1 MKKTSIYMLV
11 ALAFMLTSCK
21 STAEKQ
27 EFEPLTFSTYE
38 KEEATESLE
47 GVPAGMTLKIDIPD
61 GESERAA
68 KVVSII
74 RQLITD
80 SEIGDQVGAPKE
92 GTLQEVCDDY
102 IERFRKGIANEDLTP
117 GCEYH
122 LEILSGYQSADYI
135 CFHVSDGIFGNGGPM
150 EREVVIRLSDEH
162 QMADSEMYSIPD
174 DKWMELAR
182 KYAEGEE
189 KGTLQNIESLMGG
202 EIVPDEKGCK
212 YHYATSMHIFNVVY
226 FPVSKIASYLTDE
239 GQKIFD
245 VTEEQTTEE
254 TAQEEPVAEAP
265 KAEPGR
271 GELGIFDLRGPVKEC
286 KWKNADGTTTYTFD
300 ADGYWLTKNGTA
312 IVGGIFPG
320 GVDRNKDGKIT
331 HGYLDEYKETQHEYT
346 YNDKGLVTKINYQEY
361 LDGGYVEE
369 FKYDEDGYVKSIKS
383 YNTGMDAIDE
393 ETGEADEPTIQNYTI
408 VEKDEVG
415 NWTKRKS
422 SQGSETRTITYY

>member
-1 MKKTSIYMLV
+1 MKNLSFYVII

-21 STAEKQ
+21 GTAEKQ

-38 KEEATESLE
+38 KEEAIESPE

-61 GESERAA
+61 DESEKSA

-80 SEIGDQVGAPKE
+80 SEIGDQMGAPKE
-92 GTLQEVCDDY
+92 GSLQEVCDDY
-102 IERFRKGIANEDLTP
+102 IERFRKGIAQEDLTP

-150 EREVVIRLSDEH
+150 EHEVVYRLSDEH
-162 QMADSEMYSIPD
+162 QMEEGEMYNLPD

-182 KYAEGEE
+182 KYAEGVE
-189 KGTLQNIESLMGG
+189 KEKLQNIESLMDG

-212 YHYATSMHIFNVVY
+212 YHYATSMHIFNTVY
-226 FPVSKIASYLTDE
+226 FPVSEIASYLTEE
-239 GQKIFD
+239 GRKIFD

-254 TAQEEPVAEAP
+254 TTQEEPVAEAH
-265 KAEPGR
+265 KTEPGR

-286 KWKNADGTTTYTFD
+286 KWKADYGTRTYTFD
-300 ADGYWLTKNGTA
+300 ENGFWLTK
-312 IVGGIFPG
+312 
-320 GVDRNKDGKIT
+320 DGKNI
-331 HGYLDEYKETQHEYT
+331 KEMYQAGIDRDKNGRIIRGDFEFYEQTFT
-346 YNDKGLVTKINYQEY
+346 YNERGLVTETVE
-361 LDGGYVEE
+361 DGVTHT
-369 FKYDEDGYVKSIKS
+369 FSYDEDGYVLKEHVDVPAEI
-383 YNTGMDAIDE
+383 GDDE
-393 ETGEADEPTIQNYTI
+393 GSSVRQFTLIYTI
-408 VEKDEVG
+408 LEKDEIG

-422 SQGSETRTITYY
+422 SSGTETRTIEYYPLP

>member
-1 MKKTSIYMLV
+1 MKRISIYMLV

-21 STAEKQ
+21 GTADKQ

-38 KEEATESLE
+38 KEETTESPE
-47 GVPAGMTLKIDIPD
+47 GVPVGMTLKIDIPN

-74 RQLITD
+74 RQLVAD

-102 IERFRKGIANEDLTP
+102 IERFRKGIAKEDLTP

-122 LEILSGYQSADYI
+122 LEILNGYQSADYI

-150 EREVVIRLSDEH
+150 EREVVFRLSDEH
-162 QMADSEMYSIPD
+162 QMEESEMYNLPD

-182 KYAEGEE
+182 KYAEGVE
-189 KGTLQNIESLMGG
+189 KEKLQNIESLMGG

-212 YHYATSMHIFNVVY
+212 YHYATSMHIFNTVY
-226 FPVSKIASYLTDE
+226 FPVSEIASYLTEE
-239 GQKIFD
+239 GRKIFD

-254 TAQEEPVAEAP
+254 TTQEEPVAEAH
-265 KAEPGR
+265 KTEPGR

-286 KWKNADGTTTYTFD
+286 RWKADYGTRTYTFD
-300 ADGYWLTKNGTA
+300 ENGFWLTK
-312 IVGGIFPG
+312 
-320 GVDRNKDGKIT
+320 DGKNI
-331 HGYLDEYKETQHEYT
+331 KEMYQAGIDRDKNGRIIRGDFEFYEQTFT
-346 YNDKGLVTKINYQEY
+346 YNERGLVTETVE
-361 LDGGYVEE
+361 DGVTHT
-369 FKYDEDGYVKSIKS
+369 FSYDEDGYVLKEHVDVPAEI
-383 YNTGMDAIDE
+383 GDDE
-393 ETGEADEPTIQNYTI
+393 GVSAKQYTLIYTI
-408 VEKDEVG
+408 LEKDEIG

-422 SQGSETRTITYY
+422 GSATETRTIEYYPQP

>member
-1 MKKTSIYMLV
+1 MKKMSFYMV
-11 ALAFMLTSCK
+11 IAMAFVLTSCK

-74 RQLITD
+74 RQLVTD
-80 SEIGDQVGAPKE
+80 SEIGDQIGAPKE

-102 IERFRKGIANEDLTP
+102 IERFRKGIAKEDLTP

-122 LEILSGYQSADYI
+122 LEILNGYQSTDYI

-150 EREVVIRLSDEH
+150 EREVVFRLSDEH
-162 QMADSEMYSIPD
+162 QMEEGEMYNLPD

-182 KYAEGEE
+182 KYAEGVE
-189 KGTLQNIESLMGG
+189 KEKLQNIESLMGG

-212 YHYATSMHIFNVVY
+212 YHYATSMHIFNTVY
-226 FPVSKIASYLTDE
+226 FPVSEIASYLTEE
-239 GQKIFD
+239 GRKIFD

-254 TAQEEPVAEAP
+254 TTQEEPVAEAH
-265 KAEPGR
+265 KTEPGR

-286 KWKNADGTTTYTFD
+286 KWKTENGTKTYTFD
-300 ADGYWLTKNGTA
+300 ENGFWLTEDGQKLKD
-312 IVGGIFPG
+312 VFLGGI
-320 GVDRNKDGKIT
+320 DRDAQKRIKDGWGQMAMAAYTT
-331 HGYLDEYKETQHEYT
+331 HT
-346 YNDKGLVTKINYQEY
+346 
-361 LDGGYVEE
+361 
-369 FKYDEDGYVKSIKS
+369 
-383 YNTGMDAIDE
+383 MR
-393 ETGEADEPTIQNYTI
+393 
-408 VEKDEVG
+408 KDWLQLSKKTVL
-415 NWTKRKS
+415 NKL
-422 SQGSETRTITYY
+422 

>member
-1 MKKTSIYMLV
+1 MKNLSFYVII

-21 STAEKQ
+21 GTAEKQ

-38 KEEATESLE
+38 KEEAIESPE

-61 GESERAA
+61 DESEKSA

-92 GTLQEVCDDY
+92 GSLQEVCDDY
-102 IERFRKGIANEDLTP
+102 IERFRKGIAKEDLTP

-150 EREVVIRLSDEH
+150 EHEVVYRLSDEH
-162 QMADSEMYSIPD
+162 QMEEGEMYNLPD

-182 KYAEGEE
+182 KYAEGVE
-189 KGTLQNIESLMGG
+189 KEKLQNIESLMGG

-212 YHYATSMHIFNVVY
+212 YHYATSMHIFNTVY
-226 FPVSKIASYLTDE
+226 FPVSEIASYLTEE
-239 GQKIFD
+239 GRKIFD

-254 TAQEEPVAEAP
+254 TTQEEPVAEAH
-265 KAEPGR
+265 KTEPGR

-286 KWKNADGTTTYTFD
+286 KWKADYGTRTYTFD
-300 ADGYWLTKNGTA
+300 ENGFWLTK
-312 IVGGIFPG
+312 
-320 GVDRNKDGKIT
+320 DGKNI
-331 HGYLDEYKETQHEYT
+331 KEMYQAGIDRDKNGRIIRGDFEFYEQTFT
-346 YNDKGLVTKINYQEY
+346 YNERGLVTETVE
-361 LDGGYVEE
+361 DGVTHT
-369 FKYDEDGYVKSIKS
+369 FSYDEDGYVLKEHVDVPAEI
-383 YNTGMDAIDE
+383 GDDE
-393 ETGEADEPTIQNYTI
+393 GSSVRQFTLIYTI
-408 VEKDEVG
+408 LEKDEIG
-415 NWTKRKS
+415 NWTKRKC
-422 SQGSETRTITYY
+422 SQGTETRTITYY

>member
-1 MKKTSIYMLV
+1 MKKMSFYMV
-11 ALAFMLTSCK
+11 IAMAFVLTSCK

-74 RQLITD
+74 RQLVTD
-80 SEIGDQVGAPKE
+80 SEIGDQIGAPKE

-102 IERFRKGIANEDLTP
+102 IERFRKGIAKEDLTP

-122 LEILSGYQSADYI
+122 LEILNGYQSTDYI

-150 EREVVIRLSDEH
+150 EREVVFRLSDEH
-162 QMADSEMYSIPD
+162 QMEEGEMYNLPD

-182 KYAEGEE
+182 KYAEGVE
-189 KGTLQNIESLMGG
+189 KEKLQNIESLMGG

-212 YHYATSMHIFNVVY
+212 YHYATSMHIFNTVY
-226 FPVSKIASYLTDE
+226 FPISEIASYLTEE
-239 GQKIFD
+239 GRKIFD

-254 TAQEEPVAEAP
+254 TTQEEPVAEAH
-265 KAEPGR
+265 KTEPGR

-286 KWKNADGTTTYTFD
+286 KWKADYGTRTYTFD
-300 ADGYWLTKNGTA
+300 ENGFWLTK
-312 IVGGIFPG
+312 
-320 GVDRNKDGKIT
+320 DGKNI
-331 HGYLDEYKETQHEYT
+331 KEMYQAGIDRDKNGRIIRGDFEFYEQTFT
-346 YNDKGLVTKINYQEY
+346 YNERGLVTETVE
-361 LDGGYVEE
+361 DGVTHT
-369 FKYDEDGYVKSIKS
+369 FSYDEDGYVLKEHVDVPAEI
-383 YNTGMDAIDE
+383 GDDE
-393 ETGEADEPTIQNYTI
+393 GSSVRQFTLIYTI
-408 VEKDEVG
+408 LEKDEIG
-415 NWTKRKS
+415 NWTKRKC
-422 SQGSETRTITYY
+422 SQGTETRTITYY

>member
-1 MKKTSIYMLV
+1 MKNLSFYVII

-21 STAEKQ
+21 GTAEKQ

-38 KEEATESLE
+38 KEEAIESPE

-61 GESERAA
+61 DESEKSA

-92 GTLQEVCDDY
+92 GSLQEVCDDY
-102 IERFRKGIANEDLTP
+102 IERFRKGIAQVDLTP

-150 EREVVIRLSDEH
+150 EHEVVYRLSDEH
-162 QMADSEMYSIPD
+162 QMEEGEMYNLPD

-189 KGTLQNIESLMGG
+189 KETLQNIESLMGG

-212 YHYATSMHIFNVVY
+212 YHYATSMHLFNVVY
-226 FPVSKIASYLTDE
+226 FPVSEIASYLTEE
-239 GQKIFD
+239 GRKIFD
-245 VTEEQTTEE
+245 VTEEQTPEE
-254 TAQEEPVAEAP
+254 ITPEEPAAEDR

-286 KWKNADGTTTYTFD
+286 KWKTENGTKTYTFD
-300 ADGYWLTKNGTA
+300 KNGFWLTEDGKSIKEMYHAGIDRDKNGR
-312 IVGGIFPG
+312 IVKGDFEFY
-320 GVDRNKDGKIT
+320 DMT
-331 HGYLDEYKETQHEYT
+331 FA
-346 YNDKGLVTKINYQEY
+346 YNERGLVTQTYC
-361 LDGGYVEE
+361 DGLTNSYT
-369 FKYDEDGYVKSIKS
+369 YDEDGYVVKEHVDIAPEM
-383 YNTGMDAIDE
+383 GDDE
-393 ETGEADEPTIQNYTI
+393 GVSAKQYTLTYTI
-408 VEKDEVG
+408 LEKDEIG

-422 SQGSETRTITYY
+422 SQGTETRTIVYYK

>member
-1 MKKTSIYMLV
+1 MKRISIYMLV

-21 STAEKQ
+21 GTADKQ

-38 KEEATESLE
+38 KEEAIESPE

-61 GESERAA
+61 DESEKSA

-92 GTLQEVCDDY
+92 GSLQEVCDDY
-102 IERFRKGIANEDLTP
+102 IERFRKGIAQEDLTP

-150 EREVVIRLSDEH
+150 EHEVVYRLSDEH
-162 QMADSEMYSIPD
+162 QMEEGEMYNLPD

-182 KYAEGEE
+182 KYAEGVE
-189 KGTLQNIESLMGG
+189 KEKLQNIESLMGG

-212 YHYATSMHIFNVVY
+212 YHYATSMHIFNTVY
-226 FPVSKIASYLTDE
+226 FPVSEIASYLTEE
-239 GQKIFD
+239 GRKIFD

-254 TAQEEPVAEAP
+254 TTQEEPVAEAH
-265 KAEPGR
+265 KTEPGR

-286 KWKNADGTTTYTFD
+286 KWKADYGTRTYTFD
-300 ADGYWLTKNGTA
+300 ENGFWLTK
-312 IVGGIFPG
+312 
-320 GVDRNKDGKIT
+320 DGKNI
-331 HGYLDEYKETQHEYT
+331 KEMYQAGIDRDKNGRIIRGDFEFYEQTFT
-346 YNDKGLVTKINYQEY
+346 YNEHGLVTETVE
-361 LDGGYVEE
+361 DGVTHT
-369 FKYDEDGYVKSIKS
+369 FSYDEDGYVLKEHVDVPAEI
-383 YNTGMDAIDE
+383 GDDE
-393 ETGEADEPTIQNYTI
+393 GSSVRQFTLIYTI
-408 VEKDEVG
+408 LEKDEIG
-415 NWTKRKS
+415 NWTKRKC
-422 SQGSETRTITYY
+422 SQGTETRTITYY

>member
-1 MKKTSIYMLV
+1 MKKMSFYMV
-11 ALAFMLTSCK
+11 IAMAFVLTSCK

-74 RQLITD
+74 RQLVTD
-80 SEIGDQVGAPKE
+80 SEIGDQIGAPKE

-102 IERFRKGIANEDLTP
+102 IERFRKGIAKEDLTP

-122 LEILSGYQSADYI
+122 LEILNGYQSTDYI

-150 EREVVIRLSDEH
+150 EREVVFRLSDEH
-162 QMADSEMYSIPD
+162 QMEESEMYNLPD

-189 KGTLQNIESLMGG
+189 KEKLQNMESLMGG

-226 FPVSKIASYLTDE
+226 FPVSEIASYLTEE
-239 GQKIFD
+239 GRKIFD
-245 VTEEQTTEE
+245 VTNDQTTQE
-254 TAQEEPVAEAP
+254 TTREEPSAQAP
-265 KAEPGR
+265 KVEPGR

-286 KWKNADGTTTYTFD
+286 RWKTENGTKTYTFD
-300 ADGYWLTKNGTA
+300 ENGFWLTEDGKNLKQLYA
-312 IVGGIFPG
+312 GGIERDKSG
-320 GVDRNKDGKIT
+320 RIT
-331 HGYLDEYKETQHEYT
+331 VGAPDEFYNITYT
-346 YNDKGLVTKINYQEY
+346 YNAQGLVTETFC
-361 LDGGYVEE
+361 DGITNTYT
-369 FKYDEDGYVKSIKS
+369 YDEDGYVAKEHVDIAPEM
-383 YNTGMDAIDE
+383 GDDE
-393 ETGEADEPTIQNYTI
+393 GVSAKQYTLIYTI
-408 VEKDEVG
+408 LEKDEIG

-422 SQGSETRTITYY
+422 GSATETRTIEYYPQP

>member
-1 MKKTSIYMLV
+1 MKKMSFYMV
-11 ALAFMLTSCK
+11 IAMAFVLTSCK

-74 RQLITD
+74 RQLVTD
-80 SEIGDQVGAPKE
+80 SEIGDQIGAPKE

-102 IERFRKGIANEDLTP
+102 IERFRKGIAKEDLTP

-122 LEILSGYQSADYI
+122 LEILNGYQSTDYI

-150 EREVVIRLSDEH
+150 EREVVFRLSDER
-162 QMADSEMYSIPD
+162 QMEEGEMYNLPD

-182 KYAEGEE
+182 KYAEGVE
-189 KGTLQNIESLMGG
+189 KEKLQNIESLMGG

-212 YHYATSMHIFNVVY
+212 YHYATSMHIFNTVY
-226 FPVSKIASYLTDE
+226 FPVSEIASYLTEE
-239 GQKIFD
+239 GRKIFD

-254 TAQEEPVAEAP
+254 TTQEEPVAEAH
-265 KAEPGR
+265 KTEPGR

-286 KWKNADGTTTYTFD
+286 KWKADYGTRTYTFD
-300 ADGYWLTKNGTA
+300 ENGFWLTK
-312 IVGGIFPG
+312 
-320 GVDRNKDGKIT
+320 DGKNI
-331 HGYLDEYKETQHEYT
+331 KEMYQAGIDRDKNGRIIRGDFEFYEQTFT
-346 YNDKGLVTKINYQEY
+346 YNERGLVTETVE
-361 LDGGYVEE
+361 DGVTHT
-369 FKYDEDGYVKSIKS
+369 FSYDEDGYVLKEHVDVPAEI
-383 YNTGMDAIDE
+383 GDDE
-393 ETGEADEPTIQNYTI
+393 GSSVRQFTLIYTI
-408 VEKDEVG
+408 LEKDEIG
-415 NWTKRKS
+415 NWTKRKC
-422 SQGSETRTITYY
+422 SQGTETRTITYY

>member
-1 MKKTSIYMLV
+1 MKNLSFYVII

-21 STAEKQ
+21 GTAEKQ

-38 KEEATESLE
+38 KEEAIESPE

-61 GESERAA
+61 DESEKSA

-92 GTLQEVCDDY
+92 GALQEVCDDY
-102 IERFRKGIANEDLTP
+102 IERFRKGIAQEDLTP

-150 EREVVIRLSDEH
+150 EHEVVYRLSDEH
-162 QMADSEMYSIPD
+162 QMEEGEMYNLPD

-182 KYAEGEE
+182 KYAEGVE
-189 KGTLQNIESLMGG
+189 KEKLQNIESLMGG

-212 YHYATSMHIFNVVY
+212 YHYATSMHIFNTVY
-226 FPVSKIASYLTDE
+226 FPVSEIASYLTEE

-254 TAQEEPVAEAP
+254 TTQEEPVAEAH
-265 KAEPGR
+265 KTEPGR

-286 KWKNADGTTTYTFD
+286 KWKADYGTRTYTFD
-300 ADGYWLTKNGTA
+300 ENGFWLTK
-312 IVGGIFPG
+312 
-320 GVDRNKDGKIT
+320 DGKNI
-331 HGYLDEYKETQHEYT
+331 KEMYQAGIDRDKNGRIIRGDFEFYEQTFT
-346 YNDKGLVTKINYQEY
+346 YNERGLVTETVE
-361 LDGGYVEE
+361 DGVTHT
-369 FKYDEDGYVKSIKS
+369 FSYDEDGYVLKEHVDVPAEI
-383 YNTGMDAIDE
+383 GDDE
-393 ETGEADEPTIQNYTI
+393 GSSVRQFTLIYTI
-408 VEKDEVG
+408 LEKDEIG
-415 NWTKRKS
+415 NWTKRKC
-422 SQGSETRTITYY
+422 SQGTETRTITYY

>member
-1 MKKTSIYMLV
+1 MKNLSFYVII

-21 STAEKQ
+21 GTAEKQ

-38 KEEATESLE
+38 KEEAIESPE

-61 GESERAA
+61 DESEKSA

-92 GTLQEVCDDY
+92 GSLQEVCDDY
-102 IERFRKGIANEDLTP
+102 IERFRKGIAQEDLTP

-150 EREVVIRLSDEH
+150 EHEVVYRLSDER
-162 QMADSEMYSIPD
+162 QMEEGEMYNLPD

-182 KYAEGEE
+182 KYAEGVE
-189 KGTLQNIESLMGG
+189 KEKLQNIESLMGG

-212 YHYATSMHIFNVVY
+212 YHYATSMHIFNTVY
-226 FPVSKIASYLTDE
+226 FPVSEIASYLTEE
-239 GQKIFD
+239 GRKIFD

-254 TAQEEPVAEAP
+254 TTQEEPVAEAH
-265 KAEPGR
+265 KTEPGR

-286 KWKNADGTTTYTFD
+286 KWKADHGTRTYTFD
-300 ADGYWLTKNGTA
+300 ENGFWLTKDGQNIKEMYQAGIDRDKNGRIIRGDFEFYEQT
-312 IVGGIFPG
+312 F
-320 GVDRNKDGKIT
+320 
-331 HGYLDEYKETQHEYT
+331 T
-346 YNDKGLVTKINYQEY
+346 YNERGLVTETVE
-361 LDGGYVEE
+361 DGVTHT
-369 FKYDEDGYVKSIKS
+369 FSYDEDGYVLKEHVDVPAEI
-383 YNTGMDAIDE
+383 GDDE
-393 ETGEADEPTIQNYTI
+393 GSSVRQFTLIYTI
-408 VEKDEVG
+408 LEKDEIG
-415 NWTKRKS
+415 NWTKRKC
-422 SQGSETRTITYY
+422 SQGTETRTITYY